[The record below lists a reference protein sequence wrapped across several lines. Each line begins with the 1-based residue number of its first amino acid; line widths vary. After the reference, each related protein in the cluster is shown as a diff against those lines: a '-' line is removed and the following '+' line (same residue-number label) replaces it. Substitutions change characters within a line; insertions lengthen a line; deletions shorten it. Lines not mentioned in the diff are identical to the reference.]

1 MTMTTDYKPVSK
13 AEAKRRIIQARG
25 LQTIGFAFWSEPRQE
40 WIATR
45 PNDPYW
51 RRLDEVRSTSLK
63 VGGSW
68 LDLDSKTKVFEVDDT
83 TVVIEWLFDNG
94 KPLSRSTV
102 SLVPR
107 D

>member
-1 MTMTTDYKPVSK
+1 MKTITK
-13 AEAKRRIIQARG
+13 AEAKRRIVRARG
-25 LQTIGFAFWSEPRQE
+25 IQTIEFSFWSEPRQE

-51 RRLDEVRSTSLK
+51 RRLDEIRGTSLK

-68 LDLDSKTKVFEVDDT
+68 LDLDSKTKVFEIDET
-83 TVVIEWLFDNG
+83 TVVFEWHHESG
-94 KPLSRSTV
+94 KPLSRSTA

-107 D
+107 DNF